1 MKGRL
6 IVSSLCSW
14 YAMTATTTPSSGNSD
29 KNLYNSEAYHK
40 PEAKPRPF
48 NEIDHRS
55 RGGPKLTYLWNPN
68 PDEALVGQTLYLG
81 GEVGR

>member
-1 MKGRL
+1 MKARL

-14 YAMTATTTPSSGNSD
+14 YAMTATTTSSSD
-29 KNLYNSEAYHK
+29 DKSLYNAEAYLK
-40 PEAKPRPF
+40 PVAKPRPF

-55 RGGPKLTYLWNPN
+55 RGGPKLSYLWNPD